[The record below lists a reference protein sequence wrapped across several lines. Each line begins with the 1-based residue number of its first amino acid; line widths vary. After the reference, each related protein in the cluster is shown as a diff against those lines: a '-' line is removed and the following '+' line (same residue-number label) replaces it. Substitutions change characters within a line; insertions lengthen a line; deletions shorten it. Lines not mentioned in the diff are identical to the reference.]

1 LPDHIGVLECA
12 VQLSL
17 PVSQLKQLP
26 SARDAT
32 LRRQSKK
39 ELAQ

>member
-1 LPDHIGVLECA
+1 LPDRIGVFECA

-17 PVSQLKQLP
+17 PLSQLKQLP

-32 LRRQSKK
+32 LRRQPNK